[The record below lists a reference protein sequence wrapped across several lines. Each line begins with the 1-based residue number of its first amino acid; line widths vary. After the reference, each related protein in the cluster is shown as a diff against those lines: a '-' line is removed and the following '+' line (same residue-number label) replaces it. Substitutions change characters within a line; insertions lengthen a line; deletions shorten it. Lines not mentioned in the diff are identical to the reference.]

1 MLIIVKYIK
10 GVIKMYI
17 FYILAI
23 IFFLIGFII
32 KSSNNN
38 NNSNINNYLMLKN
51 PMTDTEKK
59 FVSYL
64 KPFTDKYNL
73 IILPQ
78 VQLQSIFKVYN
89 KKEISAFN
97 KIKSK
102 SVDFA
107 IVDNN
112 YNYKI
117 FIELDDYTH
126 NRKDRI
132 KRDIFVNELF
142 SKYELKLKRIKV
154 QNNYNLEE
162 LESIIKEVV

>member
-1 MLIIVKYIK
+1 
-10 GVIKMYI
+10 MYI
-17 FYILAI
+17 IYILTI
-23 IFFLIGFII
+23 IFFIVGFII
-32 KSSNNN
+32 KKINNN
-38 NNSNINNYLMLKN
+38 NENDIKNYTILKN

-59 FVSYL
+59 FVGYL

-89 KKEISAFN
+89 KKDIAAFN

-102 SVDFA
+102 SIDFA
-107 IVDNN
+107 VVDNN
-112 YNYKI
+112 YNYKL

-132 KRDIFVNELF
+132 ERDIFVNELF
-142 SKYELKLKRIKV
+142 KEHELKLKRIKV
-154 QNNYNLEE
+154 RNNYNLEE
-162 LESIIKEVV
+162 LENIIKEVV

>member
-1 MLIIVKYIK
+1 
-10 GVIKMYI
+10 MYI
-17 FYILAI
+17 IYILTI
-23 IFFLIGFII
+23 IFFIAGFII
-32 KSSNNN
+32 KKTNNN
-38 NNSNINNYLMLKN
+38 NENDIKNYLILKN

-89 KKEISAFN
+89 KKDISSFN

-107 IVDNN
+107 VVDNN
-112 YNYKI
+112 YNYKL

-132 KRDIFVNELF
+132 ERDIFVNNLF
-142 SKYELKLKRIKV
+142 NTYNLKLKRIKV
-154 QNNYNLEE
+154 QNNYNLEQI
-162 LESIIKEVV
+162 ESIIKEVVN

>member
-1 MLIIVKYIK
+1 
-10 GVIKMYI
+10 MYI
-17 FYILAI
+17 IYILTI
-23 IFFLIGFII
+23 IFFIVGFII
-32 KSSNNN
+32 KKTNNN
-38 NNSNINNYLMLKN
+38 NENDIKNYLILKN

-78 VQLQSIFKVYN
+78 VQLQSVFKVYN
-89 KKEISAFN
+89 KKDISSFN

-107 IVDNN
+107 VVDNK
-112 YNYKI
+112 YNYKL

-132 KRDIFVNELF
+132 ERDKFVNEIF
-142 SKYELKLKRIKV
+142 KEHELKLKRIKV
-154 QNNYNLEE
+154 KNNYNLEE
-162 LESIIKEVV
+162 LEKIIKEVV

>member
-1 MLIIVKYIK
+1 
-10 GVIKMYI
+10 MYI
-17 FYILAI
+17 IYILTI
-23 IFFLIGFII
+23 IFFIVGFII
-32 KSSNNN
+32 KKTNNN
-38 NNSNINNYLMLKN
+38 NENDIKNYLILKN

-89 KKEISAFN
+89 KKDISSFN

-107 IVDNN
+107 VVDNN
-112 YNYKI
+112 YNYKL

-132 KRDIFVNELF
+132 ERDIFVNNLF
-142 SKYELKLKRIKV
+142 NTYNLKLKRIKV
-154 QNNYNLEE
+154 QNNYNLEQI
-162 LESIIKEVV
+162 ESIIKEVVN

>member
-1 MLIIVKYIK
+1 
-10 GVIKMYI
+10 MYI
-17 FYILAI
+17 IYILTI
-23 IFFLIGFII
+23 IFFIVGFII
-32 KSSNNN
+32 KKTY
-38 NNSNINNYLMLKN
+38 NSNENDIKNYLILKN

-89 KKEISAFN
+89 KKDISSFN

-107 IVDNN
+107 VVDNN
-112 YNYKI
+112 YNYKL

-132 KRDIFVNELF
+132 ERDIFVNNLF
-142 SKYELKLKRIKV
+142 NTYNLKLKRIKV
-154 QNNYNLEE
+154 QNNYSLEQI
-162 LESIIKEVV
+162 ESIIKEVVN

>member
-1 MLIIVKYIK
+1 
-10 GVIKMYI
+10 MYI
-17 FYILAI
+17 IYILTI
-23 IFFLIGFII
+23 IFFIVGFII
-32 KSSNNN
+32 KKTNNN
-38 NNSNINNYLMLKN
+38 NENDIKNYLILKN

-89 KKEISAFN
+89 KKDISSFN

-107 IVDNN
+107 VVDNN
-112 YNYKI
+112 YNYKL

-132 KRDIFVNELF
+132 ERDIFVNNLF
-142 SKYELKLKRIKV
+142 NTYNLKLKRIKV
-154 QNNYNLEE
+154 QNNYNLEQ
-162 LESIIKEVV
+162 LENIIKEVV